1 MAPKKLLT
9 AKDLAAVLG
18 LSVET
23 VWRYTREG
31 QIPHIEVGARQY
43 RYVEAD
49 VLTALNKGQG
59 SSQVQEEQADY
70 VVDRKLT
77 YEDYAKVPSE
87 AGSTL
92 QLIDGYLVRDP
103 SPTFIHQRVS
113 GKLESILRDFFRVFD
128 PQGEIFDAPLDV
140 ILDKHTVLQPD
151 LLYLPSSRPAKRD
164 PVDSLPELVVEI
176 TSPSTAQTDRVRKF
190 GSYLK
195 AGIPHYW
202 VVDPS
207 ECTIQ
212 CYQLKDGHYS
222 MVAVFG
228 NGTFSHP
235 AFPGLEFEVRAL
247 FTPS

>member
-1 MAPKKLLT
+1 MKKRGRDSRDI
-9 AKDLAAVLG
+9 K
-18 LSVET
+18 
-23 VWRYTREG
+23 
-31 QIPHIEVGARQY
+31 
-43 RYVEAD
+43 
-49 VLTALNKGQG
+49 
-59 SSQVQEEQADY
+59 EEQADY

-87 AGSTL
+87 VGYTL

-103 SPTFIHQRVS
+103 SPTFIHQRVL
-113 GKLESILRDFFRVFD
+113 GRLMVILRAYVQMTDPGGEVFV
-128 PQGEIFDAPLDV
+128 APLD
-140 ILDKHTVLQPD
+140 ILLDEHTVLQPD

-212 CYQLKDGHYS
+212 CYQLKDAHYS

-228 NGTFSHP
+228 GGTFSHP
-235 AFPGLEFEVRAL
+235 AFPGLEFEVEDL
-247 FTPS
+247 FG

>member
-23 VWRYTREG
+23 IWRYTRER
-31 QIPHIEVGARQY
+31 QIPHIEVGPRQY
-43 RYVEAD
+43 RYIEAD
-49 VLTALNKGQG
+49 VLTTLNKGQG
-59 SSQVQEEQADY
+59 SDQVQEEQTDY
-70 VVDRKLT
+70 YVDRKLT

-87 AGSTL
+87 TGYTL

-140 ILDKHTVLQPD
+140 LLDKHTVLQPD

-176 TSPSTAQTDRVRKF
+176 TSPSTAQTDRIRKF

-202 VVDPS
+202 IVDPN
-207 ECTIQ
+207 EHVIQ

-222 MVAVFG
+222 KAVGFDG
-228 NGTFSHP
+228 GTFSHP

-247 FTPS
+247 FTSS

>member
-1 MAPKKLLT
+1 MKKRGRDSRDI
-9 AKDLAAVLG
+9 K
-18 LSVET
+18 
-23 VWRYTREG
+23 
-31 QIPHIEVGARQY
+31 
-43 RYVEAD
+43 
-49 VLTALNKGQG
+49 
-59 SSQVQEEQADY
+59 EEQADY

-87 AGSTL
+87 VGYTL

-103 SPTFIHQRVS
+103 SPTFIHQRVL
-113 GKLESILRDFFRVFD
+113 GRLMVILRAYVQMTDPGGEVFV
-128 PQGEIFDAPLDV
+128 APLD
-140 ILDKHTVLQPD
+140 ILLDEHTVLQPD

-222 MVAVFG
+222 AIAVFTG
-228 NGTFSHP
+228 GTFIHP
-235 AFPGLEFEVRAL
+235 SFPGLEFEVRAL